1 MPAASTLAGSPLVE
15 HPCSRSSWGRQEA
28 HLLSAWLASPKPSE
42 LRLTLGHV
50 CPVRTSCWELLLSA
64 RPWMLLEVLC
74 LPLVQA
80 VAETLHWQVPVLP
93 LRGCGL
99 AFLSSIGLCQP
110 SMPWLHSASL
120 EELMMSVPMMPLP
133 SVPLAMRPSEDLL
146 MFLSSLASMMLE
158 ESSSEESSP
167 AVLRSVL
174 DHLGLWLAEALGGSL
189 QQVFLLLRL
198 VAACRR
204 QMDLPSCA

>member
-28 HLLSAWLASPKPSE
+28 HLISAWLASPKPSE

-64 RPWMLLEVLC
+64 RPWLLLEVLC

-80 VAETLHWQVPVLP
+80 VAETLHWQVLALP
-93 LRGCGL
+93 LRDCGL
-99 AFLSSIGLCQP
+99 ASLSSIGLCRP
-110 SMPWLHSASL
+110 SMPWLRSALS
-120 EELMMSVPMMPLP
+120 EELMMPMPMVPLS
-133 SVPLAMRPSEDLL
+133 SVPLTMRLSVPVHPSP
-146 MFLSSLASMMLE
+146 LAVMLE

-167 AVLRSVL
+167 VV
-174 DHLGLWLAEALGGSL
+174 
-189 QQVFLLLRL
+189 
-198 VAACRR
+198 
-204 QMDLPSCA
+204 